1 MKKLIVLGTGNAAVT
16 RCYNTCFALKQKK
29 EYLLVDAGGGNGIL
43 SALASAEIP
52 LKQIHH
58 FFVTHAHSDHI
69 LGVPWI
75 IRMIGTRMNREKYQ
89 GELHIYCHRELAN
102 AIRTITSLVVQE
114 KISRLLD
121 RQILFHILE
130 DGSRHTILGSRFT
143 FLDIRSSK
151 AKQFGFLCET
161 EDGMRIAFPGDEPCP
176 EHLYPVFSHAD
187 WLLHEAFCRY
197 ADRDR
202 FSPYEKCHSTV
213 RDACL
218 LAEKLAVRNLVL
230 WHTEDS
236 DLPRRR
242 ETYLAEGSLCFSG
255 NLYVP
260 EDGEIISLAGT
271 EMA

>member
-1 MKKLIVLGTGNAAVT
+1 
-16 RCYNTCFALKQKK
+16 
-29 EYLLVDAGGGNGIL
+29 
-43 SALASAEIP
+43 
-52 LKQIHH
+52 
-58 FFVTHAHSDHI
+58 
-69 LGVPWI
+69 
-75 IRMIGTRMNREKYQ
+75 
-89 GELHIYCHRELAN
+89 
-102 AIRTITSLVVQE
+102 
-114 KISRLLD
+114 
-121 RQILFHILE
+121 
-130 DGSRHTILGSRFT
+130 
-143 FLDIRSSK
+143 
-151 AKQFGFLCET
+151 
-161 EDGMRIAFPGDEPCP
+161 MRIAFPGDEPCP

>member
-52 LKQIHH
+52 LKHIHH

-89 GELHIYCHRELAN
+89 GELHIYCHRELAD

-143 FLDIRSSK
+143 FLDIRSSRQSSSVFS
-151 AKQFGFLCET
+151 AKQKTACASPSP
-161 EDGMRIAFPGDEPCP
+161 GMNPVRSICIPHFPMRTG
-176 EHLYPVFSHAD
+176 S
-187 WLLHEAFCRY
+187 
-197 ADRDR
+197 
-202 FSPYEKCHSTV
+202 ST
-213 RDACL
+213 
-218 LAEKLAVRNLVL
+218 KL
-230 WHTEDS
+230 S
-236 DLPRRR
+236 
-242 ETYLAEGSLCFSG
+242 
-255 NLYVP
+255 
-260 EDGEIISLAGT
+260 AGMPT
-271 EMA
+271 GTASAPMKNATAQ